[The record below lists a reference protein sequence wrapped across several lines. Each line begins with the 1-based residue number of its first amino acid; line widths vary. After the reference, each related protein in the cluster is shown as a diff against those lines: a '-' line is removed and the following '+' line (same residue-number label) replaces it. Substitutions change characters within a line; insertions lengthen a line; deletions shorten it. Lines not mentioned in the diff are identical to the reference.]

1 MAKLGYLPR
10 LESLYGKDGMEDSRG
25 VRRRIFI
32 LSGAILAGLIAIAT
46 VLIFQSTTPA
56 TASQGQA
63 VESQQAPVQLEQA
76 ADQADDLSK
85 NVYSGLDTT
94 KKIIGKT
101 EARNQAIETGRDAA
115 SQKLEELSDRAKQAE
130 TAGED
135 VLSATDKRV
144 LKHITE

>member
-1 MAKLGYLPR
+1 
-10 LESLYGKDGMEDSRG
+10 MEDSRG
-25 VRRRIFI
+25 VRKRIFI
-32 LSGAILAGLIAIAT
+32 LSGSILAGLITIAA
-46 VLIFQSTTPA
+46 VLIFRSTALATSSPA
-56 TASQGQA
+56 QA
-63 VESQQAPVQLEQA
+63 VKPQQEPVQLEQA

-115 SQKLEELSDRAKQAE
+115 SQKLKELSDRAQQAE
-130 TAGED
+130 TYGED